1 MARWP
6 SGGADCARPAH
17 GLLSP
22 PAPPLAS
29 YLYGNG
35 REESR
40 LVPSFVPPDPTTLLA
55 TWDHPGEVGIR
66 AGWSRRAAGGSLLDA
81 LEAGLTA
88 CERDPALLLI
98 GRGALPNA
106 DGAVQLDA
114 SVMVGE
120 DLSAG
125 AVCALEGL
133 LPAISVARLV
143 MERTPHLMLAGEGA
157 RRFAIENGF
166 RPESLMTATN
176 VARYEAWRAGRVPP
190 DLVHSTHEER
200 DQEHGD
206 TVTMLA
212 REETPDGPRFVA
224 ASSTSGTAWKR
235 AGRVG
240 DSPIVGAGI
249 YADDEAGAAGATGL
263 GEELWRAAASSR
275 TVAAMGR
282 GLSAQEACEETV
294 AFLLR
299 RRPEASRSGPCV
311 VFALGRD
318 GSSGA
323 ATTEGEFPFWSC
335 VDGGFERRSVRAS

>member
-1 MARWP
+1 MT
-6 SGGADCARPAH
+6 
-17 GLLSP
+17 
-22 PAPPLAS
+22 
-29 YLYGNG
+29 
-35 REESR
+35 EK
-40 LVPSFVPPDPTTLLA
+40 PTTILA

-66 AGWSRRAAGGSLLDA
+66 AGWSRRAGGGTLLDA
-81 LEAGLTA
+81 LETGLAA

-106 DGAVQLDA
+106 DGVVQLDA
-114 SVMVGE
+114 SVMVGA
-120 DLSAG
+120 DLAAG
-125 AVCALEGL
+125 AVCAVEGI
-133 LPAISVARLV
+133 LPVISVARLV

-157 RRFAIENGF
+157 RRFAIEHGF

-176 VARYEAWRAGRVPP
+176 VARYEAWREGRHPP
-190 DLVHSTHEER
+190 DLVHSTAEERGERQDPAWR

-235 AGRVG
+235 SGRVG

-263 GEELWRAAASSR
+263 GEELWRAGASLR

-282 GLSAQEACEETV
+282 GLSAQAACEETV
-294 AFLLR
+294 AYLLR
-299 RRPEASRSGPCV
+299 RRPEAASSSPFV

-318 GSSGA
+318 GSEGA
-323 ATTEGEFPFWSC
+323 ATTEGEFPYWVC
-335 VDGGFERRSVRAS
+335 RDGEFERRSIQAAGTGRP